1 METDNLLN
9 IIFAINSQDNED
21 NEDIYK
27 KCSKEI
33 EITKKCLEKQ
43 LTIQEN
49 DKINNQTKCNEVIE
63 KLLKCQSIKVSKSK

>member
-21 NEDIYK
+21 INK

-33 EITKKCLEKQ
+33 EIAKKCLEKQ

-63 KLLKCQSIKVSKSK
+63 KLLKCQSIKKQTNN

>member
-9 IIFAINSQDNED
+9 IIFAINSEH
-21 NEDIYK
+21 NEDINK

-33 EITKKCLEKQ
+33 EIAKKCLEKQ

-49 DKINNQTKCNEVIE
+49 DKINNQSKCNEVIK
-63 KLLKCQSIKVSKSK
+63 KLLKCQKANK

>member
-21 NEDIYK
+21 INK

-33 EITKKCLEKQ
+33 EIATKCLEKQ

-49 DKINNQTKCNEVIE
+49 DKINNQTKCNKVIE
-63 KLLKCQSIKVSKSK
+63 KLLKCQSIKKQTNN